1 MNLELILNTDILHW
15 LQTLLAKSCLY
26 FPTSPSGVNLDF
38 VKLTVIDLLECT
50 NARVAVPED
59 PAVLLWWSYVDCAW
73 PIWSFI
79 CSQSVEPIYPWPIW
93 RRWCRW
99 WSGTRSR
106 CATCRHGSH
115 GLLPVLP
122 FQHWIARKWS
132 RRYEIPTR
140 PLMFKVRKNIKVQK
154 PPGWTSIEIWENVMG
169 FRYVATPRLRGL
181 ALKHFK
187 HVSIAVFSQVN
198 GGVET
203 AKSFFK
209 NKLKG

>member
-1 MNLELILNTDILHW
+1 MHW
-15 LQTLLAKSCLY
+15 RGSQCQKI
-26 FPTSPSGVNLDF
+26 P
-38 VKLTVIDLLECT
+38 
-50 NARVAVPED
+50 R
-59 PAVLLWWSYVDCAW
+59 LLWWSYVDCAW

-79 CSQSVEPIYPWPIW
+79 CSQSVEPIYPLPIW

-99 WSGTRSR
+99 WKWNQKPL
-106 CATCRHGSH
+106 CH
-115 GLLPVLP
+115 LPAWIPWASPGELP
-122 FQHWIARKWS
+122 FQHCIARKWS